1 MPAPQVHV
9 TATGIILAIMFATA
23 MGALLLWMFHLPMY
37 VSAPAAKARRAV
49 DAVKCIIVPTVG
61 QPYSER
67 GVELACRLGRDQK
80 AEIVL
85 TYVLE
90 VPRTL
95 PLNAPLPEAT
105 KHAEEALERGSQI
118 VKIRGLV
125 PVSHI
130 ERAREAS
137 GGIIRAASDR
147 QADLIVLGIRPN
159 AGARGAVLGRTTDAL
174 LSGAPCEVIVDK
186 MPDA

>member
-1 MPAPQVHV
+1 MNPQVHL
-9 TATGIILAIMFATA
+9 TAEGILLAVIFASA
-23 MGALLLWMFHLPMY
+23 MGGLLLWMFRLPMY
-37 VSAPAAKARRAV
+37 VTAPAAKARRAV

-95 PLNAPLPEAT
+95 PLNAPLPEST
-105 KHAEEALERGSQI
+105 QKAEEALERGSQI
-118 VKIRGLV
+118 VKIRGLL
-125 PVSHI
+125 PVTHI

-137 GGIIRAASDR
+137 EGIIRAARDR

-159 AGARGAVLGRTTDAL
+159 VGARDTVFGRTTDAL
-174 LSGAPCEVIVDK
+174 LSRAPCEVIVDK
-186 MPDA
+186 MPGE